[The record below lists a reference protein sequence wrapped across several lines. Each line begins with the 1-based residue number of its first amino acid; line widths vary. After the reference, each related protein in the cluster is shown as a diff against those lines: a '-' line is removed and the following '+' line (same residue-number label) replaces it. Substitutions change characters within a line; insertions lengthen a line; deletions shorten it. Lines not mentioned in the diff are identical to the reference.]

1 MDCLYPSVAGSA
13 KVEVHVFNITS
24 REAAMEEITTVG
36 IDLAK
41 NVISVHGVNAQ
52 GKAVLRKSLSP
63 ARLLELMA
71 KLPPCL
77 VGMEACSGAHEMA
90 RRLHAIGHDA
100 RIMAPKFVVPYRKNQ
115 KNDGNDAEAICEA
128 VGRPNMRFV
137 PVKSAEQQAILVVHR
152 VRAEL
157 SAARTGLINQVR
169 GLLAEFGLAIAKG
182 RYKFRHQVH
191 EALDDGRVP
200 TLARTI
206 LQDVLARIRAL
217 DEDIFAYDRRIEA
230 QVRDSELMQRI
241 SAVCGVGPVTASAV
255 VASVGDAKLFKNGRQ
270 FAAWLGLVPRQYS
283 TGGKQV
289 LGRITKHGDIYLR
302 TLLVHGAR
310 SALIALAKRH
320 DPLAGW
326 AAALTARRGFK
337 RACVAMAAKNA
348 RVIWA
353 LLAKGEPL
361 RLQQMAAAA

>member
-13 KVEVHVFNITS
+13 NVEVHVFNITS

-41 NVISVHGVNAQ
+41 NVISVHGVTAQ
-52 GKAVLRKSLSP
+52 GKTVLRKSLSP

-71 KLPPCL
+71 KLRPCR

-90 RRLHAIGHDA
+90 RRLQAMGHDA
-100 RIMAPKFVVPYRKNQ
+100 RIMAPKFVTPYRKNQ

-137 PVKSAEQQAILVVHR
+137 CIKSAEQQAVLVIHR

-169 GLLAEFGLAIAKG
+169 GLLAEFGLAMATG

-191 EALDDGRVP
+191 DAIEDARVP
-200 TLARTI
+200 VLARDI
-206 LQDVLARIRAL
+206 LHDVLARIRAL
-217 DEDIFAYDRRIEA
+217 DQDILACDRRIEA
-230 QVRDSELMQRI
+230 QLRASELMQRI
-241 SAVCGVGPVTASAV
+241 SVVCGVGSLTASAV
-255 VASVGDAKLFKNGRQ
+255 VASVGDAKVFKNGRQ

-283 TGGKQV
+283 TGGKPV
-289 LGRITKHGDIYLR
+289 LGRITKHGDTYLR

-310 SALIALAKRH
+310 SALIRMAKRT
-320 DPLAGW
+320 DPLALW

-337 RACVAMAAKNA
+337 RACVALAAKNA

-353 LLAKGEPL
+353 LLARGEPL

>member
-1 MDCLYPSVAGSA
+1 LTP
-13 KVEVHVFNITS
+13 
-24 REAAMEEITTVG
+24 
-36 IDLAK
+36 
-41 NVISVHGVNAQ
+41 
-52 GKAVLRKSLSP
+52 
-63 ARLLELMA
+63 
-71 KLPPCL
+71 
-77 VGMEACSGAHEMA
+77 
-90 RRLHAIGHDA
+90 
-100 RIMAPKFVVPYRKNQ
+100 RI
-115 KNDGNDAEAICEA
+115 
-128 VGRPNMRFV
+128 
-137 PVKSAEQQAILVVHR
+137 
-152 VRAEL
+152 
-157 SAARTGLINQVR
+157 
-169 GLLAEFGLAIAKG
+169 
-182 RYKFRHQVH
+182 
-191 EALDDGRVP
+191 
-200 TLARTI
+200 
-206 LQDVLARIRAL
+206 LARIRAL

-361 RLQQMAAAA
+361 RSQQMAAAA

>member
-13 KVEVHVFNITS
+13 NVEVDVFNITS
-24 REAAMEEITTVG
+24 REAAMSEITTVG

-41 NVISVHGVNAQ
+41 NVISVHGVTAQ
-52 GKAVLRKSLSP
+52 GKTVLRKSLSP

-77 VGMEACSGAHEMA
+77 VGMEACSGAHDMA
-90 RRLHAIGHDA
+90 RRLQAMGHDA

-128 VGRPNMRFV
+128 VGRPQMRFV
-137 PVKSAEQQAILVVHR
+137 PIKSAEQQAVLVVHR
-152 VRAEL
+152 VRTEL
-157 SAARTGLINQVR
+157 LAARTGLINQVR
-169 GLLAEFGLAIAKG
+169 GLLAEFGMTIAKG
-182 RYKFRHQVH
+182 RYKFGSQVH
-191 EALDDGRVP
+191 AALEDPRVP
-200 TLARTI
+200 ELARNA
-206 LQDVLARIRAL
+206 LHDVLARIRAL
-217 DEDIFAYDRRIEA
+217 DHDILAYDRRIAA
-230 QVRDSELMQRI
+230 QVRSSELMRRI
-241 SAVCGVGPVTASAV
+241 SAVCGVGPLTASAV

-289 LGRITKHGDIYLR
+289 LGRITKRGDIYLR

-310 SALIALAKRH
+310 SALTALARRN

-326 AAALTARRGFK
+326 ASALTARRGFK

-361 RLQQMAAAA
+361 RLQQMAAAT